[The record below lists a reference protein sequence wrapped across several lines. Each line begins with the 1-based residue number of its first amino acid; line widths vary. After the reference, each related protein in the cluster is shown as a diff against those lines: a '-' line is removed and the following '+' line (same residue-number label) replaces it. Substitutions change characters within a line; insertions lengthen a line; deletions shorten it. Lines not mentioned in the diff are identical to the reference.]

1 MATTDYPALF
11 RLDGRTAVVIG
22 AGSGIGAE
30 TARALG
36 AAGARVHCADRD
48 TARAE
53 EVAASIGDH
62 ADAVHIDLLDPGS
75 VEAVVHLLDPPDV
88 LVLTP
93 AVNVRK
99 RIVDYGD
106 DELDRVV
113 DLNFKA
119 TFRACRGFGARMAS
133 AGRGSIILLSSIR
146 SQTVEPG
153 QGVYAAT
160 KAAIASLARSLA
172 CELAPFGVRAN
183 AVAPGVVETPLTAPI
198 KANEE
203 WYSAYGA
210 KPALGRWAQP
220 WEIAGPILFLASD
233 AASYVTGTTLFVDG
247 GWTAVDGRYTPP
259 T

>member
-1 MATTDYPALF
+1 MASTDYPALF

-36 AAGARVHCADRD
+36 SAGARVHCCDRD

-53 EVAASIGDH
+53 AVAESIGDH
-62 ADAVHIDLLDPGS
+62 ADAVHLDLIDPGS
-75 VEAVVHLLDPPDV
+75 LDTVVHLLDPPDV

-99 RIVDYGD
+99 RITDYDD

-113 DLNFKA
+113 DLNLKA
-119 TFRACRGFGARMAS
+119 TFRACRAFGKRMAG

-172 CELAPFGVRAN
+172 CELAPFGIRAN

-220 WEIAGPILFLASD
+220 SEIAGPILFLASD

-247 GWTAVDGRYTPP
+247 GWTAVDGRFTPP

>member
-1 MATTDYPALF
+1 MMDYSALF

-36 AAGARVHCADRD
+36 SAGARVHCADRD
-48 TARAE
+48 TAMAE
-53 EVAASIGDH
+53 QVAASIGDH
-62 ADAVHIDLLDPGS
+62 ADAVHVDLMDTGS
-75 VEAVVHLLDPPDV
+75 IEAVVHLLDPPDV
-88 LVLTP
+88 LVITP

-99 RIVDYGD
+99 RIADYTD

-113 DLNFKA
+113 DLNLKA
-119 TFRACRGFGARMAS
+119 TFRASRAFGVRMAE

-220 WEIAGPILFLASD
+220 WEVAGPILFLASD

-247 GWTAVDGRYTPP
+247 GWTAVDGRFTPP
-259 T
+259 G

>member
-36 AAGARVHCADRD
+36 SAGARVHCCDRD

-53 EVAASIGDH
+53 AVAESIGDH
-62 ADAVHIDLLDPGS
+62 ADAIHLDLTDPGS
-75 VEAVVHLLDPPDV
+75 LDTVVHLLDPPHV

-99 RIVDYGD
+99 RITDYDD

-113 DLNFKA
+113 DLNLKA
-119 TFRACRGFGARMAS
+119 TFRACRAFGRRMAE
-133 AGRGSIILLSSIR
+133 AGHGSIILLSSIR

-172 CELAPFGVRAN
+172 CELAPFGIRAN

-220 WEIAGPILFLASD
+220 SEIAGPILFLASD

-247 GWTAVDGRYTPP
+247 GWTAVDGRFTPP